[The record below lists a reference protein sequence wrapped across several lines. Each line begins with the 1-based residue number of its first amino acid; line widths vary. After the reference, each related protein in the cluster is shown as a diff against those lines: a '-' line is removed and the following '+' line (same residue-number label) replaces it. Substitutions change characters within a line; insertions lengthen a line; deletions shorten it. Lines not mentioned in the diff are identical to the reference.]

1 MPSSSK
7 NGDDDEKKSSWTYD
21 GSEDDWDSF
30 DRRIMRYMRK
40 KYGSFGE
47 KLWQGDLRNFT
58 LLLGQDF
65 SDYCEEVWDAIEL
78 HDSTR
83 AKEYWPTTSGFWTK
97 KFQGKWRKRQYV
109 LLKDHIEEHARGNA
123 EVAVVNF
130 DGDPENIRQHLYKQ
144 FGSGSGGDIHTKE
157 AEYEAGLPEHGKA
170 AFPPNVDMKEKLR
183 KLETRRRYFF
193 NMCKPEK
200 RKTYVFCWES
210 KLVRIVLDHVNS
222 DYKGCV
228 ARLLDKVQL
237 QKQIKKVQE
246 DSRAAAD
253 GGSEDGGAAGATRNV
268 NEEVTDLA
276 DALDR
281 SFNNDWLPSWSQL
294 RSALVDEYVT
304 LEKDRKSGNA
314 KGNTKLPI
322 AAFTQ
327 GVRCYGCGEAG
338 HKKGAAEC
346 KADRNAIHS
355 SAPSDYKQMKLAK
368 RKKGSENSPG
378 SSAGGIVPMSSK
390 PCYQFDFGKGNCRFG
405 AKCKFSHSKSGGGG
419 GGGGGGSGGGGKF
432 NPSQKKTISTMVAT
446 SLKKIIKNA
455 ADKQGKKRKADEY
468 EGDGEG
474 QDLQALIASLMMLP
488 VKNTIPRI
496 LANPTIPAM
505 SSQLHD
511 VKNSIGVD
519 SDGAVSCSMNR
530 DDFPLWL
537 DTSPEARGSI
547 PAPSGIG
554 GCGLTVGGIGPL
566 LCRAKSGEYF
576 LDPEGVFLIGNGP
589 KFRIL
594 AAQRFKA
601 FGVRLV
607 GCFEDTDKDVW
618 QDRRSHHT
626 VELAEEGPPMK
637 KILVLKTQPV
647 PNIPVNKQMKEL
659 VNEIRKG
666 NRSGMITLDD
676 FESEKAPGSGKPL
689 DESVGIGMTIMTML
703 FAILM
708 ATTKGTFNTTNMIFN
723 EAKVTVEE
731 RTRLYS
737 RRFGFADPAYLSRM
751 HTMAEYGKFPKLVH
765 LNEDNPGQDAAKFRQ
780 RPYKRREGVPE
791 KPCWHKAY
799 VDGYGGGSSL
809 GGDSYEGAVGGYLF
823 VCPSTGDY
831 VHKLYASHEQ
841 FPAALFQFLSQVE
854 AEGHVCYGL
863 YCDTYIVNE
872 SAEAE
877 AVAALFHCAIVPVS
891 NGSPQEVAFVETAH
905 RVVGQRSRAMMINAP
920 HLPPWCWAL
929 ADKYAVYTGRFLPQS
944 TRNWLCS
951 YYLNTGKVPNW
962 RALCLHVFGA
972 PCRYAPPLGPV
983 HKRAQV
989 TEEGYFVGVQ
999 HPMALVIRK
1008 SDMKLVSVSTKK
1020 IIVYESAY
1028 CSPLAKELSFEE
1040 IQAYE
1045 HAEVRSAE
1053 DDRVKS
1059 VEEMNG
1065 VKGKSD
1071 TQYIDHAQPKAVHSV
1086 KSMRAH
1092 NIPSVLGDL
1101 PNQIRPPTTL
1111 DASADT
1117 QSPDPGEGEYIPE
1130 HRVYSTKDQL
1140 TADILEL
1147 KTKVEKGVSE
1157 PAIRAKIVAELVKA
1171 ANATG
1176 GVIEKGELKRGK
1188 GKVGT
1193 KKARLDQ
1200 EINIDEVNVI
1210 HGKRVR
1216 RAVKGS
1222 ESQTGAVIGN
1232 KKQSTNV
1239 KHNKGCSTKKISRAA
1254 IAIGDLVSA
1263 PSSLFDG
1270 EIPGS
1275 YSKNN
1280 PDRCWGVVTKVL
1292 KRGALLQV
1300 TWTKDNVKFEVLAA
1314 DVRVEKK
1321 KLTCSAILS
1330 VLITEGKVVAY
1341 ESADKSNWPT
1351 DFFHALVQSD
1361 WRKWVEAVK
1370 KEIDSWLDF
1379 NTYTTIPIEQ
1389 KKPGASI
1396 VPLGEL
1402 YTRKR
1407 DDSYKFRQ
1415 YLLGNLLKRGKDFTE
1430 TFSSTVSWD
1439 GIRWCASVACA
1450 TNKQIYGLDAVTG
1463 FLQASEQ
1470 MDLYAYLP
1478 SHGEYSSMSYEEL
1491 ALFRAKLL
1499 DMVEKEGEQGLKQ
1512 FARNHKRASRDN
1524 PKTCYKLNQCVYGS
1538 PSANHEF
1545 EMLFQ
1550 AAHIG
1555 GTNKESGEHTKGCG
1569 LTLSPK
1575 LNRQFM
1581 SRFWS
1586 IIKTWW
1592 STG

>member
-1 MPSSSK
+1 
-7 NGDDDEKKSSWTYD
+7 
-21 GSEDDWDSF
+21 
-30 DRRIMRYMRK
+30 
-40 KYGSFGE
+40 
-47 KLWQGDLRNFT
+47 
-58 LLLGQDF
+58 
-65 SDYCEEVWDAIEL
+65 
-78 HDSTR
+78 
-83 AKEYWPTTSGFWTK
+83 
-97 KFQGKWRKRQYV
+97 
-109 LLKDHIEEHARGNA
+109 
-123 EVAVVNF
+123 
-130 DGDPENIRQHLYKQ
+130 
-144 FGSGSGGDIHTKE
+144 
-157 AEYEAGLPEHGKA
+157 
-170 AFPPNVDMKEKLR
+170 
-183 KLETRRRYFF
+183 
-193 NMCKPEK
+193 
-200 RKTYVFCWES
+200 
-210 KLVRIVLDHVNS
+210 
-222 DYKGCV
+222 
-228 ARLLDKVQL
+228 
-237 QKQIKKVQE
+237 
-246 DSRAAAD
+246 
-253 GGSEDGGAAGATRNV
+253 
-268 NEEVTDLA
+268 
-276 DALDR
+276 
-281 SFNNDWLPSWSQL
+281 
-294 RSALVDEYVT
+294 
-304 LEKDRKSGNA
+304 
-314 KGNTKLPI
+314 
-322 AAFTQ
+322 
-327 GVRCYGCGEAG
+327 
-338 HKKGAAEC
+338 
-346 KADRNAIHS
+346 
-355 SAPSDYKQMKLAK
+355 
-368 RKKGSENSPG
+368 
-378 SSAGGIVPMSSK
+378 
-390 PCYQFDFGKGNCRFG
+390 
-405 AKCKFSHSKSGGGG
+405 
-419 GGGGGGSGGGGKF
+419 
-432 NPSQKKTISTMVAT
+432 MVAT
-446 SLKKIIKNA
+446 SLKKIFKGA
-455 ADKQGKKRKADEY
+455 SEKQGKKRKADEY
-468 EGDGEG
+468 ESGEDGE
-474 QDLQALIASLMMLP
+474 DLKALIASLMLLP
-488 VKNTIPRI
+488 VMNTIPRT

-519 SDGAVSCSMNR
+519 SDGAVSCSMDR

-537 DTSPEARGSI
+537 DTSADARGSI

-554 GCGLTVGGIGPL
+554 GCSLTVGGIGPL

-576 LDPEGVFLIGNGP
+576 VDPDGVFLVGNGP

-607 GCFEDTDKDVW
+607 GCYEDTEKDVW
-618 QDRRSHHT
+618 QDRKSHHT

-647 PNIPVNKQMKEL
+647 PRIPVTKQVKDMVSE
-659 VNEIRKG
+659 VRKG
-666 NRSGMITLDD
+666 NRSGMITPDD
-676 FESEKAPGSGKPL
+676 FEKQNEPGP
-689 DESVGIGMTIMTML
+689 VGPVAMGMALMTTL

-708 ATTKGTFNTTNMIFN
+708 ATATGAFSTTTMIFN

-737 RRFGFADPAYLSRM
+737 RRFGFADPAYLARM
-751 HTMAEYGKFPKLVH
+751 HGMAEYGKFPKLVN

-780 RPYKRREGVPE
+780 RSYKRRKGVPD
-791 KPCWHKAY
+791 KPCWDKAY
-799 VDGYGGGSSL
+799 VDGYGGGASL
-809 GGDSYEGAVGGYLF
+809 GGVSYEGAVGGYLF
-823 VCPSTGDY
+823 VCPSTGDH

-854 AEGHVCYGL
+854 AEGHICYEI

-905 RVVGQRSRAMMINAP
+905 RVIGQRSRAMMINAP

-944 TRNWLCS
+944 TRKWLCS
-951 YYLNTGKVPNW
+951 YYLNTGRVPNW

-983 HKRAQV
+983 HKRAEV
-989 TEEGYFVGVQ
+989 TEEGFFVGVQ

-1045 HAEVRSAE
+1045 HAEVKSAE
-1053 DDRVKS
+1053 VGNGKS
-1059 VEEMNG
+1059 VDNECGTGLN
-1065 VKGKSD
+1065 
-1071 TQYIDHAQPKAVHSV
+1071 PKAAHSI

-1092 NIPSVLGDL
+1092 NIPSVLGELSDKL
-1101 PNQIRPPTTL
+1101 RPPTTL

-1130 HRVYSTKDQL
+1130 HRSYSTKDQL

-1147 KTKVEKGVSE
+1147 RKKVEEGISE
-1157 PAIRAKIVAELVKA
+1157 PSIRAKIVAGLKRA
-1171 ANATG
+1171 ASASG
-1176 GVIEKGELKRGK
+1176 GEIEKGELKRGK
-1188 GKVGT
+1188 KKVKT
-1193 KKARLDQ
+1193 KKAKFDQ
-1200 EINIDEVNVI
+1200 EINVDEANVI

-1216 RAVKGS
+1216 QVQPLMEPTISKKGLPVK
-1222 ESQTGAVIGN
+1222 N
-1232 KKQSTNV
+1232 K
-1239 KHNKGCSTKKISRAA
+1239 SRAE
-1254 IAIGDLVSA
+1254 ITVGDLVST
-1263 PSSLFDG
+1263 PSRMFDG

-1280 PDRCWGVVTKVL
+1280 PDRCWGEVTKVL
-1292 KRGALLQV
+1292 ERGALLQV
-1300 TWTKDNVKFEVLAA
+1300 IWKKDNVMFEIRAA
-1314 DVRVEKK
+1314 DVRVERK
-1321 KLTCSAILS
+1321 KLTSSAILS
-1330 VLITEGKVVAY
+1330 VLITEGKVAAY
-1341 ESADKSNWPT
+1341 ESADKSNWPA
-1351 DFFHALVQSD
+1351 DFFHALVKSD

-1370 KEIDSWLDF
+1370 KEIGSWLDF
-1379 NTYTTIPIEQ
+1379 NTYTTIPIEL

-1415 YLLGNLLKRGKDFTE
+1415 YLLGNLLRKGRDYTE

-1450 TNKQIYGLDAVTG
+1450 TSKQIYGLDAVTG

-1478 SHGEYSSMSYEEL
+1478 SHGEYSSMTYEEL

-1512 FARNHKRASRDN
+1512 FARNHKRASREN

-1569 LTLSPK
+1569 LTLSEVEPSIYVKILVDDEDVVIDWLIVYVWTDDARYFGTDRCRKEYEMQIEKEIKVKFLGACVEFVGTDFHQDLERGLCELKAPK
-1575 LNRQFM
+1575 YWELAAEKFKDIFPNGLKERATPMSVYDEKIMLEEVSDEEFNEAKILPFRELCGVVSYPAACSKLEMRFAVSVCGRYRDRWGRRQFKVLM
-1581 SRFWS
+1581 KAFEYGHTTRETGVIFSRGLDPHGLNVIS
-1586 IIKTWW
+1586 CHADSAHSVPRSQGCHLVIMNGGAISCESKRHTVTAA
-1592 STG
+1592 STCHDELIRFSKAVNKVVGFRNLAAEMGMAEDKPTVIYQDNEAAIQIAMNRGSLSNRSKHMDRTILQSRNKIEDGEVLPVPRSTSEMWADLGTKALPDGQFIYLRDKMNGYSLVKKHHPEYSLPDYIV